1 MALLIPVVVQAE
13 KLGKRSACSND
24 EGDPHLVGS
33 ERIEPVH
40 FKTVVGR
47 GRLGFEISFREEEE
61 AGRFQDRFASLL
73 T

>member
-1 MALLIPVVVQAE
+1 
-13 KLGKRSACSND
+13 
-24 EGDPHLVGS
+24 
-33 ERIEPVH
+33 VH